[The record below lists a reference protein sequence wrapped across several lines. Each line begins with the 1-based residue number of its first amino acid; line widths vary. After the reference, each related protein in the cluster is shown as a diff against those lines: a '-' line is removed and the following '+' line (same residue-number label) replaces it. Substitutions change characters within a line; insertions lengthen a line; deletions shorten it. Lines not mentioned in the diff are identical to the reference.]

1 MKVSGL
7 KVKVIRVGNARSFSI
22 VIPKNIVRLICGRYG
37 IDPEDLEYFDLVY
50 DGEKIMLRPWV
61 DERRKRWFL

>member
-1 MKVSGL
+1 L

-50 DGEKIMLRPWV
+50 DGEKILLKPVV
-61 DERRKRWFL
+61 DERSKRMFF

>member
-7 KVKVIRVGNARSFSI
+7 KVKVIRVGNSKSFSI

-37 IDPEDLEYFDLVY
+37 IDPEDLEYFELVY
-50 DGEKIMLRPWV
+50 DGEKIVLKPWI
-61 DERRKRWFL
+61 DERRKRWFF

>member
-22 VIPKNIVRLICGRYG
+22 IIPKDIVRLICGRYG
-37 IDPEDLEYFDLVY
+37 IDPEDLEYFDLDY
-50 DGEKIMLRPWV
+50 DGEKILLKPHV
-61 DERRKRWFL
+61 DEERRAFPF